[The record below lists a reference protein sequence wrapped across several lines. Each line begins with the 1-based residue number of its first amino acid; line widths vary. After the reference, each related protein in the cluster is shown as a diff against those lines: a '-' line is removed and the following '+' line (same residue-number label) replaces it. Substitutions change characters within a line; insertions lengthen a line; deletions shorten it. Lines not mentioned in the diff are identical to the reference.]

1 MTSRLTMN
9 VGLRFDRYR
18 SFLPEQEGPSGGRF
32 TAATPTHYDEVSDV
46 KTFNHPVPRIGLIF
60 DVTGEGRTVIKA
72 NYAKYFWNPGTDIS
86 NNLNPNSQ
94 DYYTRR
100 AWTDRDN
107 DLLYDPGEEGNISQ
121 SFGGVGTTQLD
132 PNLNNTYT
140 SEISAWAEHELFPGV
155 GLQGGYVYREI
166 DDFRVRVNVNRPISA
181 YNVPITLR
189 DPGPD
194 GAFGNADDGAE
205 LPGVQPERSGAGGAG
220 RQPAHQPRWQGR
232 VPDGRVRHQQAADRP
247 LVARRVDVEAL
258 EQGPRDHL
266 LRPEP
271 PHGDDAVDAERPH
284 QHRRRPVRVQ
294 HVDRQDQRQL
304 RAARGRSGS
313 RRRCASSRDSP
324 SAARSSPPPP
334 TASAASAASTT
345 ARRASCARRSAPA
358 RRTTS

>member
-32 TAATPTHYDEVSDV
+32 TAATPTHYEEVSDV

-140 SEISAWAEHELFPGV
+140 TRDL
-155 GLQGGYVYREI
+155 
-166 DDFRVRVNVNRPISA
+166 RV
-181 YNVPITLR
+181 
-189 DPGPD
+189 
-194 GAFGNADDGAE
+194 
-205 LPGVQPERSGAGGAG
+205 GGARAVPRRRPAG
-220 RQPAHQPRWQGR
+220 RLRLPRDRRLPRPRQRQPADQRLQRADHAARSRTGRRRSATPTTAPNFQAFNLSAEALAAPVVNQLTNLDGKGEYQTVEFGVNKRQTGRWSL
-232 VPDGRVRHQQAADRP
+232 AA
-247 LVARRVDVEAL
+247 LDVEAV
-258 EQGPRDHL
+258 EPGPRHHL
-266 LRPEP
+266 LRPERP
-271 PHGDDAVDAERPH
+271 FGDDAVDAERPH
-284 QHRRRPVRVQ
+284 QHRRWPVRVQ

-304 RAARGRSGS
+304 RAPVADPGHA
-313 RRRCASSRDSP
+313 RRCASSRDSP
-324 SAARSSPPPP
+324 SAARSTPPPP

-345 ARRASCARRSAPA
+345 ARRAS
-358 RRTTS
+358 